1 MLANRNAASTIQRAC
16 IGRWFLQRATP
27 GWRADAAVSAVLT
40 AASARRSS
48 RSSACSHR
56 SGGSPARPAPAPHSA
71 LGRSFVQAIAHG
83 LAVPLVK
90 VLHAVF
96 HRALVRA
103 GLIVAA
109 RQQGPATGVHAF
121 AD

>member
-27 GWRADAAVSAVLT
+27 GWRADAAVSAAPT

-48 RSSACSHR
+48 VCSHR
-56 SGGSPARPAPAPHSA
+56 SGGAPAPPAPPPSA
-71 LGRSFVQAIAHG
+71 FGRSFTQAIAHG
-83 LAVPLVK
+83 PAVPLVK

-109 RQQGPATGVHAF
+109 RQQGPATGVHAL

>member
-48 RSSACSHR
+48 VCSHR
-56 SGGSPARPAPAPHSA
+56 SGGAGARAAAAPHSA
-71 LGRSFVQAIAHG
+71 FGRSFFQAIAHG
-83 LAVPLVK
+83 PAVPLVK
-90 VLHAVF
+90 VLLAVF
-96 HRALVRA
+96 HWAFVRA
-103 GLIVAA
+103 
-109 RQQGPATGVHAF
+109 
-121 AD
+121 